1 MLFAKGEKYESPIK
15 FSVFFTYQF
24 GNENRRGKDTIE
36 PYYQYLLFFVEK
48 QFLINQSHEFV
59 KKKPIQKTQEKTVNK
74 NLKHITFLKLC
85 PILLSPPFKSVH
97 KTKKDYN

>member
-1 MLFAKGEKYESPIK
+1 MPLLFAKGEKYESPIK

-59 KKKPIQKTQEKTVNK
+59 KK
-74 NLKHITFLKLC
+74 NLFKKH
-85 PILLSPPFKSVH
+85 
-97 KTKKDYN
+97 KKKQ